1 MRNLTFWLTNNRQKE
16 TNRMSK
22 TPPNRNKTLNA
33 WGLILC
39 LGAAPLLVGVTG
51 CASSRY
57 TQSTGERIDDHATS
71 SRVSA
76 ALADNHQHKYFD
88 GVNVETFKD
97 VIQLSG
103 FVNTRDLKDRAGDI
117 ARDAAGGRE
126 VRNNITVKE

>member
-1 MRNLTFWLTNNRQKE
+1 MRILKFWLTENREKD
-16 TNRMSK
+16 TSRMSK
-22 TPPNRNKTLNA
+22 ALPNRNQTINTL
-33 WGLILC
+33 GLILC
-39 LGAAPLLVGVTG
+39 LGALPLLVGVTG

-97 VIQLSG
+97 VVQLSG

>member
-1 MRNLTFWLTNNRQKE
+1 MRNLKPWLTNNREKE
-16 TNRMSK
+16 TNSMTRTLSNRSK
-22 TPPNRNKTLNA
+22 ALNA
-33 WGLILC
+33 MGLILC
-39 LGAAPLLVGVTG
+39 LGALPLLVGVTG

-57 TQSTGERIDDHATS
+57 TQSTGERIDDRATS

-76 ALADNHQHKYFD
+76 ALADNHQHKYFE

-97 VIQLSG
+97 VVQLSG

>member
-1 MRNLTFWLTNNRQKE
+1 
-16 TNRMSK
+16 MSEIS
-22 TPPNRNKTLNA
+22 PNRSKALNA
-33 WGLILC
+33 MGLILC
-39 LGAAPLLVGVTG
+39 LGTLPLLVGMTG

-57 TQSTGERIDDHATS
+57 TQSTGERIDDRATS

-97 VIQLSG
+97 VVQLSG

>member
-1 MRNLTFWLTNNRQKE
+1 
-16 TNRMSK
+16 MSK
-22 TPPNRNKTLNA
+22 ISPNRSKTLNA
-33 WGLILC
+33 MGLILC
-39 LGAAPLLVGVTG
+39 LGTLPLLVGMTG

-57 TQSTGERIDDHATS
+57 TQSTGERIDDRATS
-71 SRVSA
+71 SHVRA
-76 ALADNHQHKYFD
+76 ALADDRQHKYFD

-97 VIQLSG
+97 VVQLSG